1 MDAGCGGNDSPVG
14 LAAYILEKFS
24 TWTDN
29 SNRALADGGL
39 ERYKPAFSL
48 TSVCFISAYQLNY
61 RSVQRCCCCFFI
73 NSTHIYLYRKFS
85 LDDVLTN
92 VMIYW
97 TTGSIVSSMRFY
109 KENFKSN
116 PDNRVDAKYVAKCS
130 YGRDHDLFYKMDNPI
145 IQSHCDNVSSLF

>member
-1 MDAGCGGNDSPVG
+1 MTPPWAWRPTFWRSSPPG
-14 LAAYILEKFS
+14 LITVTELWLMEG
-24 TWTDN
+24 W
-29 SNRALADGGL
+29 RG
-39 ERYKPAFSL
+39 
-48 TSVCFISAYQLNY
+48 TSRHSVFLFVIIYFISAYQLNY